1 MFKHCS
7 PEAVKTQM
15 PMVIGLRFEKS
26 FPEQF
31 PKQKPKLFSPPA
43 PPNVP
48 QKLPHSYSPKPHFCF
63 FSVVPSSCLGGKGGR
78 EEETGGRGVGRG
90 KIIHTTG
97 IIKQHAIRTKENA
110 TVFADTEARGN
121 PGSCD
126 NSWRLNGRLPP
137 HRSTGPPTSR
147 TQPSNV
153 EGPGKPDTQVEC
165 GALFCCFVVVL
176 LLLLYFCFV
185 EKRISSTTLRK
196 ATGAAR
202 MVALAGEPFLILS
215 LRGSPGML
223 FPQLPSTTARVVRAR
238 PRRVRTRFAAATTVT
253 ALQGMP

>member
-1 MFKHCS
+1 MREGHRSAGRGWEGEGGGEASSGDGDEIVCRTNVGERTFVAEFFPKINHKILFKHCS
-7 PEAVKTQM
+7 PETVKTQM
-15 PMVIGLRFEKS
+15 PLVIGLRFEKS

-31 PKQKPKLFSPPA
+31 PKQNPKLFSPPA
-43 PPNVP
+43 PPNLPPKIP
-48 QKLPHSYSPKPHFCF
+48 QPYSPKPNFCL
-63 FSVVPSSCLGGKGGR
+63 FSVVPSSRLGGKGGG

-97 IIKQHAIRTKENA
+97 IIKQHAIRPKENA

-153 EGPGKPDTQVEC
+153 EGPGKPDTQVEH
-165 GALFCCFVVVL
+165 GAF
-176 LLLLYFCFV
+176 
-185 EKRISSTTLRK
+185 
-196 ATGAAR
+196 
-202 MVALAGEPFLILS
+202 
-215 LRGSPGML
+215 
-223 FPQLPSTTARVVRAR
+223 
-238 PRRVRTRFAAATTVT
+238 
-253 ALQGMP
+253 